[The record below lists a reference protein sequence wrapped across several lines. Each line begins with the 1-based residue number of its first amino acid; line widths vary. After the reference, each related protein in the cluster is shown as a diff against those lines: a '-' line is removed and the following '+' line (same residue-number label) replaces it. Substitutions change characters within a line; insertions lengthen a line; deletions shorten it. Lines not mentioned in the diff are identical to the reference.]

1 MQDFSSLDALLR
13 ARAEH
18 VSTPTDERILDG
30 ALEAIAAYGPQRSTV
45 DDIAEAAG
53 VGRVTVFRRFGSKE
67 KVLERLRLREVS
79 AFLAEAAERMDAIA
93 DRGERVVE
101 AFVLCVRTAQRHPWI
116 SRLIRTAPNRLVETL
131 REGDPSPLQLG
142 RMFVAERLRQ
152 DHPDAVATPGTDER
166 LAELLIRLAFAY
178 AVLPSD
184 VVDFG
189 DRAQLRAFAAEMIL
203 PILTSREDH

>member
-13 ARAEH
+13 AEAEQAR
-18 VSTPTDERILDG
+18 TPTDERILDG
-30 ALEAIAAYGPQRSTV
+30 ALEAIAAYGPQRATV

-67 KVLERLRLREVS
+67 KVLESLRRREIS
-79 AFLAEAAERMDAIA
+79 ALLTEAAERMDAIP

-101 AFVLCVRTAQRHPWI
+101 AFVLCVRTARRHPWI
-116 SRLIRTAPNRLVETL
+116 SRLIHTTPNLAVETL
-131 REGDPSPLQLG
+131 RTGDPSPLQLG
-142 RMFVAERLRQ
+142 RMFVAQRLRQ
-152 DHPDAVATPGTDER
+152 DHPDAVAAPGADDR

-178 AVLPSD
+178 AVMPSD

-189 DRAQLRAFAAEMIL
+189 DRAQLRAFATEMVL
-203 PILTSREDH
+203 PIVTAREER